1 MICQVLKIKNNRKDK
16 MTKRLTLNAEKRKAI
31 EGVFQSHWTD
41 NNKFMSGLQEA
52 KEKYNSM
59 RVKMLQLCSNVI
71 RQHQPQEDVDTIRTM
86 TNKYGDSGG
95 QLYHDNCFNFET
107 DIIND
112 EGERDRDTVRL
123 DFSLDDDREFARAY
137 YRDELMKANCDPDF
151 KVRWNEDNKRN
162 PKYYEEE
169 NKCDTWLGFRNSSNE
184 DKSIMK
190 PKAEWERDKIW
201 VIGTS
206 YCHSRQFK
214 VDQSTFEVF
223 KMFNKVI
230 GKVATQHEQ
239 LFNHVEEKMK
249 KLRLGL
255 KSYRFFDQAKQLADK
270 LGIPLNES
278 ILNECS
284 SMALSVYSPDN
295 LASLLEDKVQPTRE
309 EKIAM
314 AKQYLAQQNSIN

>member
-1 MICQVLKIKNNRKDK
+1 M
-16 MTKRLTLNAEKRKAI
+16 KRQTLNAEKRKSI
-31 EGVFQSHWTD
+31 EGIFQSHWIEHSPH
-41 NNKFMSGLQEA
+41 NKGLQEA
-52 KEKYNSM
+52 KEEYNQM
-59 RVKMLQLCSNVI
+59 RPKMLQLCENIV
-71 RQHQPQEDVDTIRTM
+71 RQYQPQQDVDTIRAM
-86 TNKYGDSGG
+86 IKKYDSAGG
-95 QLYHDNCFNFET
+95 ELYHDNCFNFQT
-107 DIIND
+107 DIVDD
-112 EGERDRDTVRL
+112 EGKPDTKDIGVKFDL
-123 DFSLDDDREFARAY
+123 GDDRSFAYAY
-137 YRDELMKANCDPDF
+137 YRDELLKEGIDADF
-151 KVRWNEDNKRN
+151 QVRWSDDSKRN

-169 NKCDTWLGFRNSSNE
+169 NKCDTWLGFRGSSNE
-184 DKSIMK
+184 DKSIIK
-190 PKAEWERDKIW
+190 PSAEWDRDKIW

-214 VDQSTFEVF
+214 VDQSTFQVF
-223 KMFNKVI
+223 EMFNKVKE
-230 GKVATQHEQ
+230 KVSLKHQQ

-278 ILNECS
+278 VLNESS

-314 AKQYLAQQNSIN
+314 AKQYLAQQNSLN